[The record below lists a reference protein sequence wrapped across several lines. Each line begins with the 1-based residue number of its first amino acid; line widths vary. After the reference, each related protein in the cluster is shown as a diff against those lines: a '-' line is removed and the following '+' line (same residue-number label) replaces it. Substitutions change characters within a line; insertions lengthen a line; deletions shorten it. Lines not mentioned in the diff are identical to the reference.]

1 MPSGGKMA
9 KQILAVDDDKH
20 IADLLKVVLEGEG
33 HKVVP
38 LYSGQEALE
47 KLKQMKPDL
56 ILLDVQMPKMNGWQV
71 LEAIK
76 QDESTKDIP
85 VAMLTGTESELDKE
99 AMKAKGVEDYILKPF
114 VHDDLLS
121 RVKKMLK

>member
-1 MPSGGKMA
+1 MA
-9 KQILAVDDDKH
+9 KEILAVDDDKH
-20 IADLLKVVLEGEG
+20 IADLLKVVLEEEG

-38 LYSGQEALE
+38 VYSGQEALE

-56 ILLDVQMPKMNGWQV
+56 IMLDVQMPKMTGWQT

-76 QDESTKDIP
+76 QDERTKDVP
-85 VAMLTGTESELDKE
+85 VIMLTGTESEFDKE
-99 AMKAKGVEDYILKPF
+99 TMKAKGVEDYILKPF

-121 RVKKMLK
+121 RVKKILK